1 MQSECEPGHGGVE
14 IAHLSVKGAVGTSG
28 VQAQD
33 LGRKEE
39 VWVKQLGFGDTY
51 LYSVVVR

>member
-14 IAHLSVKGAVGTSG
+14 IAHLSVTGAMGTSG
-28 VQAQD
+28 EQAQD

-39 VWVKQLGFGDTY
+39 MWVKQLGFGDTY
-51 LYSVVVR
+51 LYSVGVR